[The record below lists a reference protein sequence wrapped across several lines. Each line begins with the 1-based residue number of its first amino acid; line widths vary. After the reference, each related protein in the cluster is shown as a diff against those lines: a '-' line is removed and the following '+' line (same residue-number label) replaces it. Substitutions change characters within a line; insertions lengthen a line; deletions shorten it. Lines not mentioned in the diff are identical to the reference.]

1 MPAHLSRS
9 MTLSAAAVAAAA
21 GLAACGTSNGSA
33 ATPSPTAPASSSATS
48 AMGGALGASPSESGM
63 GGALGAS
70 PSESGMGGALGSSP
84 SESGMGGTMGGAAG
98 KPAAGPHNAA
108 DVSFVTGMVPHHTQA
123 VAMADLAP
131 TRAKSPGVKTL
142 AAAVKAAQGP
152 EITQMTGWLRGWG
165 APMASGAMGGM
176 GMSGMMSP
184 TEMADLAKLSGT
196 AFDRA
201 WLRMMSTHHQ
211 GAVAMA
217 RTELTTGL
225 NPDAKTLAR
234 SIITSQTAQL
244 TQMNALLAHLPTH

>member
-48 AMGGALGASPSESGM
+48 AM